1 MSGSKTTYREFRD
14 GEEHR
19 FVTDLVDVQVPAFY
33 HDEGP
38 LFVKLLEEYY
48 EYAHKGGNYES
59 TARNLL
65 KLNDVD
71 EIGEFYEQYKK
82 NSGGN
87 YTDANT
93 AWTSAG
99 QQLLT
104 DVERL
109 YRQKLLLNMPT
120 TTQSFQPFLKHIIEV
135 YKAKGSDRGIEA
147 LMKGIYGHTSEVRR
161 PFDRTFKPSDNVWA
175 FDSYLQATYVPEM
188 EDWPGFL
195 IYGVSSGASARV
207 DRIVK
212 RNVNGRLLAQIVLTD
227 ISTETEFEHNE
238 SVYSQ
243 NAPDSRH
250 RILAGIK
257 EIRLTANGSEFAL
270 GGEFDLVGGNGIEGR
285 AVISKVESFE
295 GLLAFTLTDAGSG
308 YRANSTVVIEGGFG
322 GIGADLAVGGIEP
335 GGTLL
340 EVCDDIIGALAA
352 NSQITIGQTPTFVS
366 NSQVGYLEY
375 ANGQQYLI
383 TPELAGS
390 NYLTSLE
397 DALDVDVVPTGSIGF
412 LVTLNTGRNYVVAP
426 TVTIIDHAI
435 YGLRIPDGEGGF
447 LGYNANVKVDLLA
460 NNIITSIK
468 VADHGFGY
476 GNVEFISLDP
486 GVAKGTPAAGK
497 LILGGVATS
506 AGGWTGT
513 ESFPD
518 SNQRIHDSDRYQ
530 AFSYEIVVPES
541 LEVYENAMNS
551 VAHVAGT
558 KMFGVYQTAEVANT
572 ELTNGTEI
580 AISESGAGS
589 FVVDGNVV
597 TGYDTLFTTEF
608 AANDQVAIGD
618 MSFTVERID
627 SDTSMI
633 GNNFSYGGDNF
644 EPITFTTINGSLD
657 VANGSTTVT
666 GTGTTFDDQV
676 NPGMVLVTTDDV
688 RIGIV
693 DLVVSNTEIT
703 LANTYKQ
710 NSLIAQTN
718 VEMVNARRV
727 FNDYTLSGELTINNG
742 ANTASGINT
751 YYSVELNVGDKL
763 FVQSNNMFIG
773 TVREVTDNTNIALTS
788 NYDQPNLSDTL
799 VVRRHKFEKLV
810 VEA

>member
-14 GEEHR
+14 GEESR
-19 FVTDLVDVQVPAFY
+19 FVSDLVDVQVPSFY

-71 EIGEFYEQYKK
+71 EIGEFYEQYRK

-87 YTDANT
+87 YTAANT

-99 QQLLT
+99 HQLLT
-104 DVERL
+104 DVEQL

-161 PFDRTFKPSDNVWA
+161 PFDRTFKPSDNVWS
-175 FDSYLQATYVPEM
+175 FDSYLQATYSPEM
-188 EDWPGFL
+188 EDWVGFN
-195 IYGVSSGASARV
+195 IFGVSSGASARV

-212 RNVNGRLLAQIVLTD
+212 RNVNGRLLAQIVLVD

-238 SVYSQ
+238 SIYSQ
-243 NAPDSRH
+243 LDPDSRF
-250 RILAGIK
+250 RIIAGIK
-257 EIRLTANGSEFAL
+257 EIRLTANGSEFSL
-270 GGEFDLVGGNGIEGR
+270 GGEVDLVGGNGIEGR
-285 AVISKVESFE
+285 AVISEVQSFE
-295 GLLAFTLTDAGSG
+295 GLLAFTLTDVGSG
-308 YRANSTVVIEGGFG
+308 YRANSTVIIEGGAG
-322 GIGADLAVGGIEP
+322 GHGARLAVGGIEP

-352 NSQITIGQTPTFVS
+352 NSQITIGQTPYVS
-366 NSQVGYLEY
+366 NSNIGYLEY
-375 ANGQQYLI
+375 AGGQQYLI
-383 TPELAGS
+383 TPQLAGA
-390 NYLTSLE
+390 NYLSVID
-397 DALDVDVVPTGSIGF
+397 DALDVEVVPTGEIGF
-412 LVTLNTGRNYVVAP
+412 LVTLNTGRNYVLAP
-426 TVTIIDHAI
+426 TVTIIDHSI

-447 LGYNANVKVDLLA
+447 LGYNANVDVALLA

-476 GNVEFISLDP
+476 GNVEFVNLDP
-486 GVAKGTPAAGK
+486 GVAKGTPASGK
-497 LILGGVATS
+497 LIMGGVATS

-541 LEVYENAMNS
+541 LEIYENAMNS

-580 AISESGAGS
+580 TISESGAAS
-589 FVVDGNVV
+589 FVIDGNVV
-597 TGYDTLFTTEF
+597 TGFDTLFTTEF
-608 AANDQVAIGD
+608 VANDDVAIGD
-618 MSFTVERID
+618 MSFTIERID

-633 GNNFSYGGDNF
+633 GNNFSHGGDNF

-657 VANGSTTVT
+657 AANGSTTVT
-666 GTGTTFDDQV
+666 GTDTLFDEQV

-693 DLVVSNTEIT
+693 DNVVSNTEIT
-703 LANTYKQ
+703 LANTYTQ
-710 NSLIAQTN
+710 NSLIAQTS
-718 VEMVNARRV
+718 VSMVNARRV
-727 FNDYTLSGELTINNG
+727 FNDYILSGEMSINNG
-742 ANTASGINT
+742 ANTATGIDS

-763 FVQSNNMFIG
+763 FVQSNNMFVG
-773 TVREVTDNTNIALTS
+773 TIREVTSNNTLALTS
-788 NYDQPNLSDTL
+788 CYDQPSFSDTKI
-799 VVRRHKFEKLV
+799 VRRHKFEKLV

>member
-14 GEEHR
+14 GEESR
-19 FVTDLVDVQVPAFY
+19 FVSDLVDVQVPSFY

-71 EIGEFYEQYKK
+71 EISEFYKQYRK

-87 YTDANT
+87 YTAANT

-99 QQLLT
+99 HQLLT
-104 DVERL
+104 DVEQL

-161 PFDRTFKPSDNVWA
+161 PFDRTFKPSDNVWS
-175 FDSYLQATYVPEM
+175 FDSYLQATYSPEM
-188 EDWPGFL
+188 EDWVGFN
-195 IYGVSSGASARV
+195 IFGVSSGASARV

-212 RNVNGRLLAQIVLTD
+212 RNVNGRLLAQIVLVD

-238 SVYSQ
+238 SIYSQ
-243 NAPDSRH
+243 LDPDSRF
-250 RILAGIK
+250 RIIAGIK
-257 EIRLTANGSEFAL
+257 EIRLTANGSEFSL
-270 GGEFDLVGGNGIEGR
+270 GGEVDLVGGNGIEGR
-285 AVISKVESFE
+285 AVISEVQSFE

-308 YRANSTVVIEGGFG
+308 YRANSTVIIEGGAG
-322 GIGADLAVGGIEP
+322 GHGAQLAVGGIEP
-335 GGTLL
+335 GGILL

-352 NSQITIGQTPTFVS
+352 NSQITIGQTPYVS
-366 NSQVGYLEY
+366 NSNIGYLEY
-375 ANGQQYLI
+375 AGGQQYLI
-383 TPELAGS
+383 TPQLAGA
-390 NYLTSLE
+390 NYLSVID
-397 DALDVDVVPTGSIGF
+397 DALDVEVVPTGEIGF
-412 LVTLNTGRNYVVAP
+412 LVTLNTGRNYVLAP
-426 TVTIIDHAI
+426 TVTIIDHSI

-447 LGYNANVKVDLLA
+447 LGYNANVDVALLA

-476 GNVEFISLDP
+476 GNVEFVNLDP
-486 GVAKGTPAAGK
+486 GVAKGTPASGK
-497 LILGGVATS
+497 LIMGGVATS

-541 LEVYENAMNS
+541 LEIYENAMNS

-580 AISESGAGS
+580 TISESGAAS
-589 FVVDGNVV
+589 FVIDGNVV
-597 TGYDTLFTTEF
+597 TGFDTLFTTEF

-618 MSFTVERID
+618 MSFTIERID

-633 GNNFSYGGDNF
+633 GNNFSHGGDNF

-657 VANGSTTVT
+657 AANGSTTVT
-666 GTGTTFDDQV
+666 GTDTLFDEQV

-693 DLVVSNTEIT
+693 DNVVSNTEIT
-703 LANTYKQ
+703 LANTYTQ
-710 NSLIAQTN
+710 NSLIAQTS
-718 VEMVNARRV
+718 VSMVNARRV
-727 FNDYTLSGELTINNG
+727 FNDYILSGEMSINNG
-742 ANTASGINT
+742 ANTATGIDS

-763 FVQSNNMFIG
+763 FVQSNNMFVG
-773 TVREVTDNTNIALTS
+773 TIREVTSNNTLALTS
-788 NYDQPNLSDTL
+788 CYDQPSFSDTKI
-799 VVRRHKFEKLV
+799 VRRHKFEKLV

>member
-1 MSGSKTTYREFRD
+1 MSGSKTTYREFRE
-14 GEEHR
+14 GEESR
-19 FVTDLVDVQVPAFY
+19 FVSDLVDVQVPSFY

-71 EIGEFYEQYKK
+71 EIGEFYEQYRN

-87 YTDANT
+87 YTAANT

-99 QQLLT
+99 HQLLT
-104 DVERL
+104 DVEQL

-120 TTQSFQPFLKHIIEV
+120 TTQSFQPFLKHIVEV

-161 PFDRTFKPSDNVWA
+161 PFDRTFKPSDNVWS
-175 FDSYLQATYVPEM
+175 FDSYLQATYSPEM
-188 EDWPGFL
+188 ENWVGFS
-195 IYGVSSGASARV
+195 IFGVSSGASARV

-212 RNVNGRLLAQIVLTD
+212 RNVNGRLLAQIVLVD

-238 SVYSQ
+238 SIYSQ
-243 NAPDSRH
+243 LDPDSRF
-250 RILAGIK
+250 RIIAGIK
-257 EIRLTANGSEFAL
+257 EIRLTANGSEFSL
-270 GGEFDLVGGNGIEGR
+270 GGEVDLVGGNGIEGR
-285 AVISKVESFE
+285 AVISEVESFE
-295 GLLAFTLTDAGSG
+295 GLLAFTLTDAGRG
-308 YRANSTVVIEGGFG
+308 YRANSTVIIEGGAG
-322 GIGADLAVGGIEP
+322 GHGAQLAVGGIEP

-352 NSQITIGQTPTFVS
+352 NSQITIGQTPYVS
-366 NSQVGYLEY
+366 NSNIGYLEY
-375 ANGQQYLI
+375 AGGQQYLI
-383 TPELAGS
+383 TPQLAGA
-390 NYLTSLE
+390 NYLSVID
-397 DALDVDVVPTGSIGF
+397 DALDVEVVPTGEIGF

-426 TVTIIDHAI
+426 TVTIVDHSI

-447 LGYNANVKVDLLA
+447 LGYNANVDVALLA

-486 GVAKGTPAAGK
+486 GVPKGTPASGK
-497 LILGGVATS
+497 LIMGGVATS

-541 LEVYENAMNS
+541 LEIYENAMNS
-551 VAHVAGT
+551 IAHVAGT

-580 AISESGAGS
+580 TISESGAAS
-589 FVVDGNVV
+589 FVIDGNVV
-597 TGYDTLFTTEF
+597 TGFDTLFTTEF
-608 AANDQVAIGD
+608 AANDEVAIGD
-618 MSFTVERID
+618 MSFTIERID

-633 GNNFSYGGDNF
+633 GNNFSHGGDNF

-657 VANGSTTVT
+657 AANGSTTVT
-666 GTGTTFDDQV
+666 GTDTLFDEQV

-693 DLVVSNTEIT
+693 DNVVSNTEIT
-703 LANTYKQ
+703 LANTYTQ
-710 NSLIAQTN
+710 NSLIAQTS
-718 VEMVNARRV
+718 VSMVNARRV
-727 FNDYTLSGELTINNG
+727 FNDYILSGEMSINNG
-742 ANTASGINT
+742 ANTATGIDS

-763 FVQSNNMFIG
+763 FVQSNNMFVG
-773 TVREVTDNTNIALTS
+773 TIREVTSNSTIALTS
-788 NYDQPNLSDTL
+788 CYDQPSFSDTKI
-799 VVRRHKFEKLV
+799 VRRHKFEKLV

>member
-14 GEEHR
+14 GEESR
-19 FVTDLVDVQVPAFY
+19 FVSDLVDVQVPSFY

-71 EIGEFYEQYKK
+71 EISEFYKQYRK

-87 YTDANT
+87 YTAANT

-99 QQLLT
+99 HQLLT
-104 DVERL
+104 DVEQL

-161 PFDRTFKPSDNVWA
+161 PFDRTFKPSDNVWS
-175 FDSYLQATYVPEM
+175 FDSYLQATYSPEM
-188 EDWPGFL
+188 EDWVGFN
-195 IYGVSSGASARV
+195 IFGVSSGASARV

-212 RNVNGRLLAQIVLTD
+212 RNVNGRLLAQIVLVD

-238 SVYSQ
+238 SIYSQ
-243 NAPDSRH
+243 LDPDSRFG
-250 RILAGIK
+250 IIAGIK
-257 EIRLTANGSEFAL
+257 EIRLTANGSEFSL
-270 GGEFDLVGGNGIEGR
+270 GGEVDLVGGNGIEGR
-285 AVISKVESFE
+285 AVISEVQSFE

-308 YRANSTVVIEGGFG
+308 YRANSTVVIEGGAG
-322 GIGADLAVGGIEP
+322 GHGAQLAVGGIDP
-335 GGTLL
+335 GGVLL

-352 NSQITIGQTPTFVS
+352 NSQITIGQTPYVS
-366 NSQVGYLEY
+366 NSNIGYLEY
-375 ANGQQYLI
+375 AGGQQYLI
-383 TPELAGS
+383 TPQLAGA
-390 NYLTSLE
+390 NYLSVID
-397 DALDVDVVPTGSIGF
+397 DALDVEVVQTGEIGF
-412 LVTLNTGRNYVVAP
+412 LVTLNTGRNYVLAP
-426 TVTIIDHAI
+426 TVTIIDHSI

-447 LGYNANVKVDLLA
+447 LGYNANVDVALLA

-476 GNVEFISLDP
+476 GNVEFVNLDP
-486 GVAKGTPAAGK
+486 GVAKGTPASGK
-497 LILGGVATS
+497 LIMGGVATS

-541 LEVYENAMNS
+541 LEIYENAMNS

-580 AISESGAGS
+580 TISESGAAS
-589 FVVDGNVV
+589 FVIDGNVV
-597 TGYDTLFTTEF
+597 TGFDTLFTTEF

-618 MSFTVERID
+618 MSFTIERID

-633 GNNFSYGGDNF
+633 GNNFSHGGDNF

-657 VANGSTTVT
+657 AANGSTTVT
-666 GTGTTFDDQV
+666 GTDTLFDEQV

-693 DLVVSNTEIT
+693 DNVVSNTEIT
-703 LANTYKQ
+703 LANTYTQ
-710 NSLIAQTN
+710 NSLIAQTS
-718 VEMVNARRV
+718 VSMVNARRV
-727 FNDYTLSGELTINNG
+727 FNDYILSGEMSINNG
-742 ANTASGINT
+742 ANTATGIDS

-763 FVQSNNMFIG
+763 FVQSNNMFVG
-773 TVREVTDNTNIALTS
+773 TIREVTSNNTLALTS
-788 NYDQPNLSDTL
+788 CYDQPSFSDTKI
-799 VVRRHKFEKLV
+799 VRRHNFEKLV

>member
-14 GEEHR
+14 GEESR
-19 FVTDLVDVQVPAFY
+19 FVSDLVDVQVPSFY

-71 EIGEFYEQYKK
+71 EIGEFYEQYRK

-87 YTDANT
+87 YTAANT

-99 QQLLT
+99 HQLLT
-104 DVERL
+104 DVEQL

-161 PFDRTFKPSDNVWA
+161 PFDRTFKPSDNVWS
-175 FDSYLQATYVPEM
+175 FDSYLQATYSPEM
-188 EDWPGFL
+188 EDWVGFN
-195 IYGVSSGASARV
+195 IFGVSSGASARV

-212 RNVNGRLLAQIVLTD
+212 RNVNGRLLAQIVLVD

-238 SVYSQ
+238 SIYSQ
-243 NAPDSRH
+243 LDPDSRF
-250 RILAGIK
+250 RIIAGIK
-257 EIRLTANGSEFAL
+257 EIRLTANGSEFSL
-270 GGEFDLVGGNGIEGR
+270 GGEVDLVGGNGIEGR
-285 AVISKVESFE
+285 AVISEVQSFE
-295 GLLAFTLTDAGSG
+295 GLLAFTLTDVGSG
-308 YRANSTVVIEGGFG
+308 YRANSTVIIEGGAG
-322 GIGADLAVGGIEP
+322 GHGARLAVGGIEP

-352 NSQITIGQTPTFVS
+352 NSQITIGQTPYVS
-366 NSQVGYLEY
+366 NSNIGYLEY
-375 ANGQQYLI
+375 AGGQQYLI
-383 TPELAGS
+383 TPQLAGA
-390 NYLTSLE
+390 NYLSVID
-397 DALDVDVVPTGSIGF
+397 DALDVEVVPTGEIGF
-412 LVTLNTGRNYVVAP
+412 LVTLNTGRNYVLAP
-426 TVTIIDHAI
+426 TVTIIDHSI

-447 LGYNANVKVDLLA
+447 LGYNANVDVALLA

-476 GNVEFISLDP
+476 GNVEFVNLDP
-486 GVAKGTPAAGK
+486 GVAKGTPASGK
-497 LILGGVATS
+497 LIMGGVATS

-541 LEVYENAMNS
+541 LEIYENAMNS

-580 AISESGAGS
+580 TISESGAAS
-589 FVVDGNVV
+589 FVIDGNVV
-597 TGYDTLFTTEF
+597 TGFDTLFTTEF
-608 AANDQVAIGD
+608 VANDDVAIGD
-618 MSFTVERID
+618 MSFTIERID

-633 GNNFSYGGDNF
+633 GNNFSHGGDNF

-657 VANGSTTVT
+657 AANGSTTVT
-666 GTGTTFDDQV
+666 GTDTLFDEQV

-693 DLVVSNTEIT
+693 DNVVSNTEIT
-703 LANTYKQ
+703 LANTYTQ
-710 NSLIAQTN
+710 NSLIAQTS
-718 VEMVNARRV
+718 VSMVNARRV
-727 FNDYTLSGELTINNG
+727 FNDYILSGEMSINNG
-742 ANTASGINT
+742 ANTATGIDS

-763 FVQSNNMFIG
+763 FVQSNNMFVG
-773 TVREVTDNTNIALTS
+773 TIREVTSNNTLAITS
-788 NYDQPNLSDTL
+788 CYDQPSFSDTKI
-799 VVRRHKFEKLV
+799 VRRHKFEKLV

>member
-14 GEEHR
+14 GEESR
-19 FVTDLVDVQVPAFY
+19 FVSDLVDVQVPSFY
-33 HDEGP
+33 HDDGP

-71 EIGEFYEQYKK
+71 EIGEFYEQYRN

-87 YTDANT
+87 YTAANT

-99 QQLLT
+99 HQLLT
-104 DVERL
+104 DVEQL

-120 TTQSFQPFLKHIIEV
+120 TTQSFQPFLKHIVEV

-161 PFDRTFKPSDNVWA
+161 PFDRTFKPSDNVWS
-175 FDSYLQATYVPEM
+175 FDSYLQATYSPEM
-188 EDWPGFL
+188 EDWVGFN
-195 IYGVSSGASARV
+195 IFGVSSGASARV

-212 RNVNGRLLAQIVLTD
+212 RNVNGRLLAQIVLVD

-238 SVYSQ
+238 SIYSQ
-243 NAPDSRH
+243 LDPDSRF
-250 RILAGIK
+250 RIIAGIK
-257 EIRLTANGSEFAL
+257 EIRLTANGSEFSL
-270 GGEFDLVGGNGIEGR
+270 GGEVDLVGGNGIEGR
-285 AVISKVESFE
+285 AVISEVQSFE
-295 GLLAFTLTDAGSG
+295 GLLAFTLTDAGRG
-308 YRANSTVVIEGGFG
+308 YRANSTVIIEGGAG
-322 GIGADLAVGGIEP
+322 GHGARLAVGGIEP

-352 NSQITIGQTPTFVS
+352 NSQITIGQTPYVS
-366 NSQVGYLEY
+366 NSNIGYLEY
-375 ANGQQYLI
+375 AGGQQYLI
-383 TPELAGS
+383 TPQLAGA
-390 NYLTSLE
+390 NYLSVID
-397 DALDVDVVPTGSIGF
+397 DALDVEVVPTGEIGF
-412 LVTLNTGRNYVVAP
+412 LVTLNTGRNYVLAP
-426 TVTIIDHAI
+426 TVTIIDHSI

-447 LGYNANVKVDLLA
+447 LGYNANVDVALLA

-476 GNVEFISLDP
+476 GNVEFVNLDP
-486 GVAKGTPAAGK
+486 GVPKGTPASGK
-497 LILGGVATS
+497 LIMGGVATS

-541 LEVYENAMNS
+541 LEIYENAMNS

-580 AISESGAGS
+580 TISESGAAS
-589 FVVDGNVV
+589 FVIDGNVV
-597 TGYDTLFTTEF
+597 TGFDTLFTTEF
-608 AANDQVAIGD
+608 AANDDVAIGD
-618 MSFTVERID
+618 MSFTIERID

-633 GNNFSYGGDNF
+633 GNNFSHGGDNF

-657 VANGSTTVT
+657 AANGSTTVT
-666 GTGTTFDDQV
+666 GTDTLFEEQV

-693 DLVVSNTEIT
+693 DDVVSDTEIT
-703 LANTYKQ
+703 LANTYTQ
-710 NSLIAQTN
+710 NSLIAQTS
-718 VEMVNARRV
+718 VSMVNARRV
-727 FNDYTLSGELTINNG
+727 FNDYILSGEMSINNG
-742 ANTASGINT
+742 ANTATGIDS

-763 FVQSNNMFIG
+763 FVQSNNMFVG
-773 TVREVTDNTNIALTS
+773 TIREVTSNSTIALTS
-788 NYDQPNLSDTL
+788 CYDQPSFSDTKI
-799 VVRRHKFEKLV
+799 VRRHKFEKLV

>member
-19 FVTDLVDVQVPAFY
+19 FVTDLVDVQVPTFY

-71 EIGEFYEQYKK
+71 EISEFYEQYKK

-99 QQLLT
+99 NQLLT
-104 DVERL
+104 DVEQL

-120 TTQSFQPFLKHIIEV
+120 TTQSFQPFLKHIVEV

-161 PFDRTFKPSDNVWA
+161 PFDRTFKPSDNVWS
-175 FDSYLQATYVPEM
+175 FDSYLQTTYSPEM
-188 EDWPGFL
+188 EDWVGLNIF
-195 IYGVSSGASARV
+195 GVSSGASARV

-212 RNVNGRLLAQIVLTD
+212 RNVNGRLLAQIILVD

-238 SVYSQ
+238 SIYSQ
-243 NAPDSRH
+243 LDPDSRF
-250 RILAGIK
+250 RIIAGIK
-257 EIRLTANGSEFAL
+257 EIRLTANGSEFSL
-270 GGEFDLVGGNGIEGR
+270 GGEVDLVGGNGIEGR
-285 AVISKVESFE
+285 AVISEVQSFE

-308 YRANSTVVIEGGFG
+308 YRANSTVIIEGGAG
-322 GIGADLAVGGIEP
+322 GHGARLAVGGIEP

-352 NSQITIGQTPTFVS
+352 NSQITIGQTPYVS
-366 NSQVGYLEY
+366 NSNIGYLEY
-375 ANGQQYLI
+375 AGGQQYLI
-383 TPELAGS
+383 TPQLAGA
-390 NYLTSLE
+390 NYLSVID
-397 DALDVDVVPTGSIGF
+397 DALDVEVVPTGEIGF
-412 LVTLNTGRNYVVAP
+412 LVTLNTGRNYVLAP
-426 TVTIIDHAI
+426 TVTIIDHSI

-447 LGYNANVKVDLLA
+447 LGYNANVDVALLA

-476 GNVEFISLDP
+476 GNVEFVNLDP
-486 GVAKGTPAAGK
+486 GVAKGTPASGK
-497 LILGGVATS
+497 LIMGGVATS

-541 LEVYENAMNS
+541 LEIYENAMNS

-580 AISESGAGS
+580 TISESGAAS
-589 FVVDGNVV
+589 FVIDGNVV
-597 TGYDTLFTTEF
+597 TGFDTLFTTEF
-608 AANDQVAIGD
+608 AANDDVAIGD
-618 MSFTVERID
+618 MSFTIERID

-633 GNNFSYGGDNF
+633 GNNFSHGGDNF
-644 EPITFTTINGSLD
+644 EPIVFTTINGSLD
-657 VANGSTTVT
+657 AANGSTTVT
-666 GTGTTFDDQV
+666 GTDTLFEEQV

-693 DLVVSNTEIT
+693 DDVVSNTEIT
-703 LANTYKQ
+703 LANTYTQ
-710 NSLIAQTN
+710 NSLIAQTS
-718 VEMVNARRV
+718 VSMVNPRRV
-727 FNDYTLSGELTINNG
+727 FNDYILSGEMSINNG
-742 ANTASGINT
+742 ANTATGIDS

-763 FVQSNNMFIG
+763 FVQSNNMFVG
-773 TVREVTDNTNIALTS
+773 TIREVTSNSTIALTS
-788 NYDQPNLSDTL
+788 CYDQPTFSDTKI
-799 VVRRHKFEKLV
+799 VRRHKFEKLV